1 VIGLAIECPMAA
13 TGHDEGLTMIV
24 KQLCTSL
31 DRRAGAFL
39 AAAQF
44 STDARQLRAAA
55 VVAASAIVAR
65 GHGLAGVE
73 GYLAALN
80 HIGTSDDQPAGRS
93 IREAIDE
100 AIVAVA
106 AAAWAGG
113 LSGPEEAASAI
124 DMPRRL
130 AAAA

>member
-1 VIGLAIECPMAA
+1 MAA

-24 KQLCTSL
+24 KQLCASL
-31 DRRAGAFL
+31 DRRAGAFQ

-44 STDARQLRAAA
+44 ASDAGHLRAAA
-55 VVAASAIVAR
+55 LVAGSAIVAR
-65 GHGLAGVE
+65 GHGIAGVE

-80 HIGTSDDQPAGRS
+80 HLGTSDDQPAGRS

-106 AAAWAGG
+106 SAAWAGG
-113 LSGPEEAASAI
+113 LSGPVETEPAI
-124 DMPRRL
+124 DMPQGR

>member
-1 VIGLAIECPMAA
+1 MAA

-24 KQLCTSL
+24 KQLCASL
-31 DRRAGAFL
+31 DRRAEALL

-44 STDARQLRAAA
+44 ASDAGQLRAAA

-65 GHGLAGVE
+65 SHGLAGVE
-73 GYLAALN
+73 GYLAALK
-80 HIGTSDDQPAGRS
+80 HLGTSDDQPAGRS
-93 IREAIDE
+93 IRDAIDE

-106 AAAWAGG
+106 SAAWTGG
-113 LSGPEEAASAI
+113 LSAPEEAEPAM
-124 DMPRRL
+124 DMPQGL

>member
-1 VIGLAIECPMAA
+1 
-13 TGHDEGLTMIV
+13 MIV
-24 KQLCTSL
+24 KQLCASL
-31 DRRAGAFL
+31 DRRAEALL

-44 STDARQLRAAA
+44 ASDAGQLRAAA
-55 VVAASAIVAR
+55 VLVASAIVAR
-65 GHGLAGVE
+65 GHGIAGVE

-80 HIGTSDDQPAGRS
+80 HLGTSDDQPAGRS

-113 LSGPEEAASAI
+113 LSNLDEAETSI

>member
-1 VIGLAIECPMAA
+1 MAA

-24 KQLCTSL
+24 KQLCASL

-44 STDARQLRAAA
+44 ASDAGQLRAAA
-55 VVAASAIVAR
+55 VVAASVIVAR

-80 HIGTSDDQPAGRS
+80 HLGTSDDQRAGRS

-113 LSGPEEAASAI
+113 LSGPQEAESAI
-124 DMPRRL
+124 DMPQRL

>member
-1 VIGLAIECPMAA
+1 MAA
-13 TGHDEGLTMIV
+13 TGRDEGLTMIV

-44 STDARQLRAAA
+44 ASDAGQLRAAA

-80 HIGTSDDQPAGRS
+80 HLGTSDDQPAGRS

-113 LSGPEEAASAI
+113 LSGPEEAEAAI
-124 DMPRRL
+124 ESPQRL